1 MAWLRKH
8 KIAQQEKGQPISAE
22 ALRHAGESLD
32 WLVGIQVSP
41 PLEMLSTANGPLIR
55 YPGMLFEV
63 YIGVTTSTI
72 TARSGGTPGSGSI
85 KIQTWNGTS
94 LADLGGPVTFT
105 VYNWNS
111 ASGGVASGKYCVI
124 LKIAGSYWLLA
135 AEC

>member
-63 YIGVTTSTI
+63 YIGITSTAI
-72 TARSGGTPGSGSI
+72 TARSGSTPGSGRVA
-85 KIQTWNGTS
+85 IQTWNGVVLQP
-94 LADLGGPVTFT
+94 LATDAVIAFNISSNPAGIAG
-105 VYNWNS
+105 
-111 ASGGVASGKYCVI
+111 GKYCII
-124 LKIAGSYWLLA
+124 LKIAGSYFIITS
-135 AEC
+135 EC